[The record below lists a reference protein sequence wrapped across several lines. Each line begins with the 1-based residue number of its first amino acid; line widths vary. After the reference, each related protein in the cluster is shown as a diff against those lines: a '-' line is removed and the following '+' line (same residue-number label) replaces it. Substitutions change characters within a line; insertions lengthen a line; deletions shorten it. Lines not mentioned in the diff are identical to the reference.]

1 MLGGL
6 GSGLVI
12 SSGDLQMPISASLLL
27 GQVSL
32 TGEESFSLLL
42 GLFRLGCQGIEG
54 ESERSLFSQ
63 YRLSPDSISP
73 SFPCY
78 FWCP

>member
-6 GSGLVI
+6 GNGLVI
-12 SSGDLQMPISASLLL
+12 SSGDLQMPVSASLLL

-42 GLFRLGCQGIEG
+42 GLFRLGCQ
-54 ESERSLFSQ
+54 
-63 YRLSPDSISP
+63 
-73 SFPCY
+73 
-78 FWCP
+78 CPRK